1 MYYVQNSIEKNHLQ
15 NEAQHGIAEGS
26 RTTKAKDT
34 RYKVSPN
41 QTPVHPHI
49 VQ

>member
-15 NEAQHGIAEGS
+15 KEAQHSIAQGS

-34 RYKVSPN
+34 RYKFSPN
-41 QTPVHPHI
+41 PVHPHT